1 MKMLVEIFL
10 NQSFGKTAGSART
23 AALNEPIAFQAKHA
37 EPGYTSVAGAK
48 GNLR

>member
-10 NQSFGKTAGSART
+10 NQSFGKTVGSVRT
-23 AALNEPIAFQAKHA
+23 AALSEPIGFQAKLA